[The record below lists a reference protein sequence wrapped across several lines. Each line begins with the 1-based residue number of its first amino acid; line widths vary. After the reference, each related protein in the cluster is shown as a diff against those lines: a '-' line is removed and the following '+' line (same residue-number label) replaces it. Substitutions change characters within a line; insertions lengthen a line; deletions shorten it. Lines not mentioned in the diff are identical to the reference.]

1 MDTKMKYGLRQ
12 IIFQVGFILLISPLL
27 FSQQDTI
34 RIACVGN
41 SITDGNAMASKSD
54 SYPMALGRY
63 LGAGYN
69 VINCGKSG
77 TTMLKNGDYSYWN
90 EQLFDDAINFNPNI
104 VTIMLGTNDSKP
116 QNWDLHKDEFIT
128 DYLAMIDTFKN
139 RPANPEIYICLPL
152 PSFSDA
158 FSIRDSVIDAEI
170 IPMIRQVADSAKVN
184 LLDFNTPFLD
194 KSYLMPDGIHPLIE
208 GSDLIARIFLKELTG
223 RTIES
228 LVENNVALNK
238 PAFQAGNNLPE
249 LTDGDTTTSIVFSST
264 SEPVIISLI
273 DESNIDMIQI
283 NFTDFSLSALSF
295 TLALSTDSLEWTTVV
310 DTSITKTLLVN
321 EGTISKFAP
330 VFQST
335 QAKFIRFQINE
346 GGIPTDSTIKANE
359 IKVFETRAVHASL
372 WGWELVSKSTK
383 SIRVKIYTTRTS
395 NIDEYVKVYR
405 QTSNTSPFSI
415 YSNYGSATPLSVTYT
430 IQTGALNRS
439 YSVVYYN
446 GFEITSDTLTVIN
459 PSTTDVEGSLEKY
472 VPQEYTL
479 SQNYPNPFNPET
491 NISFSIPSQSYVTL
505 KVFDPLGREVAT
517 LVSEELPEGDY
528 TRQWNAMNISS
539 GIYFYRLQAGSFIE
553 TKKLILLR

>member
-1 MDTKMKYGLRQ
+1 MIVNLK
-12 IIFQVGFILLISPLL
+12 I
-27 FSQQDTI
+27 
-34 RIACVGN
+34 
-41 SITDGNAMASKSD
+41 
-54 SYPMALGRY
+54 
-63 LGAGYN
+63 
-69 VINCGKSG
+69 G
-77 TTMLKNGDYSYWN
+77 TY
-90 EQLFDDAINFNPNI
+90 
-104 VTIMLGTNDSKP
+104 
-116 QNWDLHKDEFIT
+116 HKDEFMT
-128 DYLAMIDTFKN
+128 DYYAMIDTFKN

-228 LVENNVALNK
+228 LVENNVAVNK

-330 VFQST
+330 VFQSA

-395 NIDEYVKVYR
+395 NVGEYVKVYR

-415 YSNYGSATPLSVTYT
+415 YSNYGSAIPLNVTYT

-459 PSTTDVEGSLEKY
+459 PSTTDIEGSSEKY
-472 VPQEYTL
+472 YPQEYTL

-491 NISFSIPSQSYVTL
+491 NISFRIPSQSYVTL
-505 KVFDPLGREVAT
+505 KVFDPLGREIAT
-517 LVSEELPEGDY
+517 LVSEELPKGDY
-528 TRQWNAMNISS
+528 TRQWNGMNVSS

-553 TKKLILLR
+553 TKKVILLR